1 MAILTCYNKACST
14 KGKFEESEN
23 GEEACRFHPGGPV
36 FHDALKGWSCC
47 KKRVTDFGEFLAIP
61 GCTAGAHNPVK
72 SQQPVKVES
81 KNSGAK
87 DKPDFSKE
95 RDAKNY
101 GTEKI
106 ISAPPKREILKKDE
120 ENDQNAE
127 SIHVMKAKIL
137 NSLRSELAKMDL
149 EDKNKASLSKTVEPG
164 WQCSRN
170 GCSKEYVDASSNATC
185 CQYHPGAPVF
195 HEGMK
200 FWSCCERKTSDFT
213 SFLGQVGCEKA
224 DCCDWVHPSEAREK
238 AKAAARYDFHQTT
251 DTIYCNVYCKGIIP
265 NETKVIIS
273 DRRVDINV
281 CFGVKK
287 TKMSLRVSELWAKVV
302 PGKSRLTLAGTKLE
316 LGLNKKS
323 KVQWKSLEAKEDGA
337 KVHFGMPEKMPDI
350 WPEATQEV
358 LPEEV
363 KKVLTVKEVKKKAE
377 PVKTEDPE
385 SDLDIDDIQE
395 TEWS

>member
-1 MAILTCYNKACST
+1 MGKKRNMVQVNGMVELTCYNKACST
-14 KGKFEESEN
+14 KGKFVESEN
-23 GEEACRFHPGGPV
+23 GPEACRYHPGGPV

-72 SQQPVKVES
+72 SAQPVKVES
-81 KNSGAK
+81 KNSGSK
-87 DKPDFSKE
+87 EKPDF
-95 RDAKNY
+95 
-101 GTEKI
+101 
-106 ISAPPKREILKKDE
+106 
-120 ENDQNAE
+120 
-127 SIHVMKAKIL
+127 
-137 NSLRSELAKMDL
+137 
-149 EDKNKASLSKTVEPG
+149 
-164 WQCSRN
+164 
-170 GCSKEYVDASSNATC
+170 SKEYVDASSNATC

-213 SFLGQVGCEKA
+213 SFLSQVGCEKA

-281 CFGVKK
+281 CFGSKK
-287 TKMSLRVSELWAKVV
+287 TKMSLRVSELWAKIV

-337 KVHFGMPEKMPDI
+337 KVHFGMPDKMPDI
-350 WPEATQEV
+350 WPEATNEV
-358 LPEEV
+358 MPEEV
-363 KKVLTVKEVKKKAE
+363 KQIIKPKEIKKERLFNLKNESCVKK
-377 PVKTEDPE
+377 
-385 SDLDIDDIQE
+385 
-395 TEWS
+395 